1 MSEQTWR
8 WEHDLLTRQDKSRSV
23 KAETPMKIQMCNTF
37 GERLLSRSDVN
48 F

>member
-8 WEHDLLTRQDKSRSV
+8 WEHDVLAWQDKQRSV
-23 KAETPMKIQMCNTF
+23 NAETPMAIQMCNTF
-37 GERLLSRSDVN
+37 GERLLNRSDVS